1 MLTRRSVLA
10 GAAALAGAGLFGRPD
25 AAPAFSRALPPPLPP
40 GPETTVRLNLTA
52 AERPLTLPCFD
63 GHTLPMWTFTD
74 SAAPPIVRLKLGQR
88 LDTHLV
94 NALTKPGEHVS
105 VHWHGIRLPNDQDGV
120 PYLVQPPVEP
130 GSSYDYSFVP
140 PDPGTFF
147 FHTHCN
153 TVEQLGRGL
162 MGLLIIEGDE
172 TEPYDAE
179 RILAVRDWRI
189 APSGDGFLPFLT
201 LEGAGKAG
209 TFGTVRSVNGASNP
223 EIEVP
228 ASADV
233 RLRILNVDPTRISE
247 IGFEG
252 GDAAVV
258 AIDGLACPP
267 FPLRSWK
274 MGPAMRIDVVL
285 RTPADGGSV
294 TMFDYFSAKPFPLA
308 RLVAHG
314 PSLRTQP
321 FDPAP
326 LAAARIAAPDLSAAE
341 PKLFVYS
348 ATATGAAVAA
358 AAGADGGPLGPLCLS
373 AASLWAINKQ
383 SWPGS
388 GMDRLPAPIAR
399 LKRGTTYRCT
409 LKNVTPRMHPIH
421 VHGHSFTVLGSS
433 KRTLPPHFADTVLLL
448 PEETIE
454 VAFVAD
460 NPGRWMMH
468 CHIIEHQET
477 GMMAWFEVA

>member
-1 MLTRRSVLA
+1 MLSRRSFLT
-10 GAAALAGAGLFGRPD
+10 AATALAGAGLFGRPG
-25 AAPAFSRALPPPLPP
+25 AAPAFDRALPPPLPP
-40 GPETTVRLNLTA
+40 GPETVVRLDLTA
-52 AERPLTLPCFD
+52 AERSLTQPCFD
-63 GHTLPMWTFTD
+63 GHALPMWTFAD
-74 SAAPPIVRLKLGQR
+74 SAAPPVVRLKLGQR

-105 VHWHGIRLPNDQDGV
+105 IHWHGIRLPNDQDGV

-162 MGLLIIEGDE
+162 MGLLIVEGDE

-179 RILAVRDWRI
+179 QILAIRDWRI
-189 APSGDGFLPFLT
+189 DPSGSGFLPFLT
-201 LEGAGKAG
+201 LEGAGKSG
-209 TFGTVRSVNGASNP
+209 TFGTVRSVNGATEP
-223 EIEVP
+223 TIAVP
-228 ASADV
+228 AGADV
-233 RLRILNVDPTRISE
+233 RLRVLNVDPTRISE

-252 GDAAVV
+252 ADAAVV

-285 RTPADGGSV
+285 RSPGDGGIV
-294 TMFDYFSAKPFPLA
+294 TMFDYFSATPVPLA
-308 RLVAHG
+308 RLAAKG
-314 PSLRTQP
+314 PSLRTTP

-326 LAAARIAAPDLSAAE
+326 LAAARIAAPDLGQAE
-341 PKLFVYS
+341 TIPFVFS
-348 ATATGAAVAA
+348 ATATGAAIAEA
-358 AAGADGGPLGPLCLS
+358 TADDGGPLGPLCLS

-383 SWPGS
+383 AWPGS
-388 GMDRLPAPIAR
+388 GMDRLPPPIAR
-399 LKRGTTYRCT
+399 MVRGRTYRCT

-421 VHGHSFTVLGSS
+421 IHGHSFTVLRSS

-448 PEETIE
+448 PNETIE